1 MDTPQLPAYL
11 RTYVPIVWGWL
22 VGLVL
27 TNVPGI
33 ESLLLMLN
41 IDPNAP
47 AILAAITGGLAIG
60 WYALMRKI
68 EPYIPD
74 WLTTV
79 FLGSPQVPA
88 YDGTTAG
95 SPPAEAGET
104 VFEDGDAEMAITEVN
119 SGQSE
124 DPNIKAQPG
133 AARTWPPTEPLS

>member
-22 VGLVL
+22 VGLIL

-47 AILAAITGGLAIG
+47 AILAAITGALAIG

-74 WLTTV
+74 WLTRI
-79 FLGSPQVPA
+79 FLGSPQVPS

-95 SPPAEAGET
+95 GPPIEAGET
-104 VFEDGDAEMAITEVN
+104 VFEAGDAEAAEMDIA
-119 SGQSE
+119 SGQST
-124 DPNIKAQPG
+124 DPNLKEQPP
-133 AARTWPPTEPLS
+133 ASQTWPPDLNR

>member
-1 MDTPQLPAYL
+1 MVTPQLPAYL

-27 TNVPGI
+27 TNIPGV

-47 AILAAITGGLAIG
+47 AILAAITGALAIG

-68 EPYIPD
+68 EAYIPD
-74 WLTTV
+74 WLTSIL
-79 FLGSPQVPA
+79 LGSPQVPE

-104 VFEDGDAEMAITEVN
+104 VFEPGDAEAAEMDIA

-124 DPNIKAQPG
+124 DPNIKAQPDT
-133 AARTWPPTEPLS
+133 AKTWPPDLNR